1 MPANAQAGFQYAPP
15 PPYFQWTNAF
25 ALVTDRFVLYDFG
38 KLFFWTYLI
47 VGGIVG
53 SIVAGVSAAR
63 DSWLSALGVA
73 SAVIAF
79 LAALTLLVMLVL
91 FGNRFQAIYTLNPS
105 GAFAESRSRMG
116 RWGSWAAL
124 ILGILAR
131 RPGLA
136 GAGAIG
142 LATSS
147 TSIGWD
153 EVRRVRLH
161 PRQCVISLM
170 NSWRVVLRL
179 YCTPLNYDQV
189 VATVAHYISG
199 ARIDGGLR

>member
-1 MPANAQAGFQYAPP
+1 MSTNAQEGFQYSPP
-15 PPYFQWTNAF
+15 PPHLQWTNAF

-47 VGGIVG
+47 VAAIIGGIL
-53 SIVAGVSAAR
+53 AGASAAR
-63 DSWLSALGVA
+63 DSWPSALGVV

-79 LAALTLLVMLVL
+79 LAALALLVMLVL
-91 FGNRFQAIYTLNPS
+91 FGNRFHAVFTLNPS
-105 GAFAESRSRMG
+105 GAFVESRSRVG
-116 RWGSWAAL
+116 KWGSWAAL
-124 ILGILAR
+124 ILGILER

-142 LATSS
+142 LATSN
-147 TSIGWD
+147 TAIGWD

-179 YCTPLNYDQV
+179 YCTPLNYEQAA
-189 VATVAHYISG
+189 ATVAHYVSG
-199 ARIDGGLR
+199 ARIDGGSR